1 MKFGLRL
8 KFVTITIVSVV
19 VIFGFF
25 LSFFTSQ
32 QRRLLT
38 EELLD
43 RGRILAQNL
52 AYDLEYGIL
61 TKGEALLRQLVRN
74 VGEQKDIAYVE
85 IIDEKGEILE
95 GYYPMGNPR
104 GLLNREDLG
113 IDKATTKYTTSLE
126 GESLLDLLVPV
137 LVQETVEAKRDW
149 FLEQEIEEGRKSNDT
164 KIKTIGFVRVGLS
177 LENTH
182 RNINRLRNF
191 SILSI
196 GAAFILL
203 AFIFSLLMNKI
214 VIKPIKQFTKG
225 AEAIASG
232 DLDHKIKV
240 TRSDEIGQLAD
251 SFNQMAQNLERDITI
266 IKDSEKKLKEYSE
279 HLGEKVKERTSDLE
293 KKTKELIQANIKLQ
307 ELDHLKSMFIATMS
321 HELRTPL
328 NSIIGFT
335 GILLMGMPGEL
346 TKEQR
351 KQLTMVKS
359 SANHLLDLITDI
371 IDMSKIEAGKVEL
384 LIEQFDLGTVMQ
396 EVKDSLK
403 VDADNKGLTMTIEMP
418 ASIKVKSDER
428 RIKQIIVNLVGNAVK
443 FTNEGDVE
451 ITAIEKEGMI
461 EVSVRDTGPGIKNEH
476 MDMLFQPFRQIPIE
490 GDLKEGTG
498 LGLHLS
504 KKIACLL
511 GGEITAES
519 EFGKGSTFT
528 LKLPLE
534 YKELKT

>member
-1 MKFGLRL
+1 MIDYFKSLSIRNKIIILQLFT
-8 KFVTITIVSVV
+8 VCI
-19 VIFGFF
+19 VIFIFVIYLVNSDQMSYHRTVRKQLNTIAQIIGENSISAIEFFDEKTAEEILYTLETQENIINAHIYDMEGNIFSRYNKGGYDDFIFPELTSENYEKKKGYMIYSKIIISDNKELGKILLRYKLESIWMIIMKSMIGAIIVIVVGMSIALF
-25 LSFFTSQ
+25 LSIYT
-32 QRRLLT
+32 QR
-38 EELLD
+38 
-43 RGRILAQNL
+43 
-52 AYDLEYGIL
+52 
-61 TKGEALLRQLVRN
+61 
-74 VGEQKDIAYVE
+74 
-85 IIDEKGEILE
+85 
-95 GYYPMGNPR
+95 
-104 GLLNREDLG
+104 
-113 IDKATTKYTTSLE
+113 
-126 GESLLDLLVPV
+126 
-137 LVQETVEAKRDW
+137 
-149 FLEQEIEEGRKSNDT
+149 
-164 KIKTIGFVRVGLS
+164 TIS
-177 LENTH
+177 
-182 RNINRLRNF
+182 
-191 SILSI
+191 
-196 GAAFILL
+196 
-203 AFIFSLLMNKI
+203 
-214 VIKPIKQFTKG
+214 KPIINLVNM
-225 AEAIASG
+225 AR
-232 DLDHKIKV
+232 KISDTHDYSIRIEK
-240 TRSDEIGQLAD
+240 RKEERKESDEIKILYSGIDEMLKEIHIREMQRDKAEEKLRIHRE
-251 SFNQMAQNLERDITI
+251 NLEET
-266 IKDSEKKLKEYSE
+266 
-279 HLGEKVKERTSDLE
+279 VKSRTKDLE
-293 KKTKELIQANIKLQ
+293 EKRNELEQANIKLQ
-307 ELDHLKSMFIATMS
+307 ELDLLKSMFIATMS